1 MNMNTLEMNVAE
13 MSELELKGILFS
25 IIQKAKSKK
34 KLIRYFEAVKD
45 VEQEY
50 DTAHN
55 LTPEQEAELAL
66 SVAECDDLE
75 NLVPHEEAIKQIESW
90 LKR

>member
-1 MNMNTLEMNVAE
+1 MNKLEMNVAE

-34 KLIRYFEAVKD
+34 KLLRYFEAVKN
-45 VEQEY
+45 VELASETTY
-50 DTAHN
+50 N

-66 SVAECDDLE
+66 SIEECDDPA
-75 NLVPHEEAIKQIESW
+75 NLVAHDEAVKQIESW
-90 LKR
+90 LRR